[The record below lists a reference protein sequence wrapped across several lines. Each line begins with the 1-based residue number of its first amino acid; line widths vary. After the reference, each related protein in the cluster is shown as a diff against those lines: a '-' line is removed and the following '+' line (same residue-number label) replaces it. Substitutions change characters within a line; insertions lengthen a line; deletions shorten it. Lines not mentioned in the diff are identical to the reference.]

1 MSINDNALVIKTKM
15 MLGQSEVE
23 KLRQKIIKDAEEGV
37 VIIPEFFDMDE
48 YRQQLTDEICALIE
62 SFKLSGFNE
71 EQALKLT
78 EVYCRQGV
86 NLVLLDL
93 TRMKNVEKEK

>member
-1 MSINDNALVIKTKM
+1 
-15 MLGQSEVE
+15 
-23 KLRQKIIKDAEEGV
+23 
-37 VIIPEFFDMDE
+37 MDE
-48 YRQQLTDEICALIE
+48 YKQQLTDEIYALIE

-93 TRMKNVEKEK
+93 TRKKNIYRAIKILEELAND